1 MENSFDWSAKKGNPM
16 EYDILI
22 ENGLLLTMADGLP
35 VLEHGAVL
43 IKHGEIVA
51 CGRTEEFSG
60 YKIKNRIKAHKKI
73 IMPGL
78 INCHTHLP
86 MSMFRGLADD
96 LPLDVWLNEHVFPA
110 EAKHVN
116 PDSVEQWSRH
126 SCNEMLLSG
135 TTTCCDGY
143 FHEDCV
149 AKAVL
154 ASGMRAVVGQG
165 VIDFPAPGVP
175 DPEMNIKAAIDFV
188 TKFKNTSSL
197 LYPSIFCH
205 SPYTCSR
212 QTLMAAKKAAH
223 DLGVLFQIHVAE
235 TKNEVNMI
243 QGLGSMTIVEYL
255 ESLGILDSNTLMVHS
270 VWIND
275 NDIAIIKRHHAK
287 IAHCPESNMKL
298 ASGIAPVPK
307 LIKVGI
313 PVGLGTDGC
322 ASNNDHDLFSE
333 MDTAAKLH
341 KVALMDPCVMDART
355 TLKMAT
361 IEGAK
366 AIGLDHITGSVEK
379 GKRADIILMDTDK
392 PHDTPMYDPYSS
404 LVYSA
409 KSSDVDLVMVDGRIL
424 VRDGKLV

>member
-1 MENSFDWSAKKGNPM
+1 M

-22 ENGLLLTMADGLP
+22 ENGLLVTMAEGLP
-35 VLEHGAVL
+35 VVEDGAVL
-43 IKHGEIVA
+43 IKDGGIAA
-51 CGRTEEFSG
+51 CGKTNEFSG
-60 YKIKNRIKAHKKI
+60 HMVKTRINAQKKI

-96 LPLDVWLNEHVFPA
+96 LPLDVWLNDHVFPA

-116 PDSVEQWSRH
+116 PDSVEKWSRH
-126 SCNEMLLSG
+126 SITEMLLSG
-135 TTTCCDGY
+135 TTSCCDGY
-143 FHEDCV
+143 FHEDRV

-154 ASGMRAVVGQG
+154 ASGIRAVVGQG

-175 DPEMNIKAAIDFV
+175 DPKMNIKTAIDFV
-188 TKFKNTSSL
+188 TEFKNMSSI

-212 QTLMAAKKAAH
+212 ETLMEAKKAAN

-235 TKNEVNMI
+235 TKNEINLI
-243 QGLGSMTIVEYL
+243 KGLGRMTIVEYL
-255 ESLGILDSNTLMVHS
+255 ESIGILDSNTLMVHS
-270 VWIND
+270 VWIDD
-275 NDIAIIKRHHAK
+275 NDMGIIKKNQAK
-287 IAHCPESNMKL
+287 VAHCPESNMKL
-298 ASGIAPVPK
+298 AAGIAPAPG
-307 LIKVGI
+307 LIKMGV

-333 MDTAAKLH
+333 MDMAAKLH
-341 KVALMDPCVMDART
+341 KVALLDPCVMDART

-366 AIGLDHITGSVEK
+366 AIGLDKITGSIEK
-379 GKRADIILMDTDK
+379 GKRADIILVDLDQ
-392 PHDTPMYDPYSS
+392 PHVIPMYDPFSS
-404 LVYSA
+404 IVYSA
-409 KSSDVDLVMVDGRIL
+409 KSSDVSLVMVDGRIL
-424 VRDGKLV
+424 VREGKLWLPPKR

>member
-1 MENSFDWSAKKGNPM
+1 MVEH
-16 EYDILI
+16 DILI
-22 ENGLLLTMADGLP
+22 EHGLLVTMAEGLP
-35 VLEHGAVL
+35 VLEDGAVL
-43 IKHGEIVA
+43 ILNGKIAA
-51 CGRTEEFSG
+51 CGKTDEFSE
-60 YKIKNRIKAHKKI
+60 IKVKTRINAHKKI
-73 IMPGL
+73 ILPGL

-116 PDSVEQWSRH
+116 PDSVEKWSRH
-126 SCNEMLLSG
+126 SCMEMLLSG

-143 FHEDCV
+143 FHEDRV

-154 ASGMRAVVGQG
+154 SSGMRAVVGQG

-175 DPEMNIKAAIDFV
+175 DPKMNIKAAIEFV
-188 TKFKNTSSL
+188 NEFKNRSSL
-197 LYPSIFCH
+197 VYPSIFCH
-205 SPYTCSR
+205 SPYTCSK
-212 QTLMAAKKAAH
+212 QTLMLAKKAAN

-235 TKNEVNMI
+235 TKNEVNLI
-243 QGLGSMTIVEYL
+243 QGIGRMTIVEYL
-255 ESLGILDSNTLMVHS
+255 ESLRILDSNTLMVHA

-275 NDIAIIKRHHAK
+275 NDMDIILKHHAK
-287 IAHCPESNMKL
+287 VAHCPESNMKL
-298 ASGIAPVPK
+298 ASGIAPIPK
-307 LIKVGI
+307 LIKTCV

-333 MDTAAKLH
+333 MDMAAKLH
-341 KVALMDPCVMDART
+341 KVALLDPCVMDART

-366 AIGLDHITGSVEK
+366 AIGLDKITGSIEK
-379 GKRADIILMDTDK
+379 GKRADIILVDTDK
-392 PHDTPMYDPYSS
+392 PHTTPMYDPYSG

-424 VRDGKLV
+424 VENGKLV

>member
-1 MENSFDWSAKKGNPM
+1 MV
-16 EYDILI
+16 YDMLI
-22 ENGLLLTMADGLP
+22 ENGLLLTMAEGLP
-35 VLEHGAVL
+35 VMEDGAVL
-43 IKHGEIVA
+43 IMNGGIVA
-51 CGRTEEFSG
+51 TGKTESFLG
-60 YKIKNRIKAHKKI
+60 YEVKTRIDAKKKI

-116 PDSVEQWSRH
+116 PASVQQWSRH
-126 SCNEMLLSG
+126 SIHEMLLSG

-143 FHEDCV
+143 FHEDYV

-154 ASGMRAVVGQG
+154 ASGMRAVAGQG

-175 DPEMNIKAAIDFV
+175 DPKMNIKVALEFV
-188 TKFKNTSSL
+188 KEFKNISSL

-205 SPYTCSR
+205 SPYTCSK
-212 QTLMAAKKAAH
+212 QTLMDAKKAAN

-235 TKNEVNMI
+235 TKNEINLI
-243 QGLGSMTIVEYL
+243 QGLGLMTIVEYL
-255 ESLGILDSNTLMVHS
+255 EFLGILDSNTLMVHS
-270 VWIND
+270 VWISD
-275 NDIAIIKRHHAK
+275 NDIDIIKRNHAK

-307 LIKVGI
+307 LIKAGI

-341 KVALMDPCVMDART
+341 KVALLDPCVMDART
-355 TLKMAT
+355 TMKMAT

-366 AIGLDHITGSVEK
+366 AIGLDKITGSVET
-379 GKRADIILMDTDK
+379 GKRADIILVDLDK
-392 PHDTPMYDPYSS
+392 PHVTPMYDPYSS

-409 KSSDVDLVMVDGRIL
+409 KASDVNLVMVDGRIL
-424 VRDGKLV
+424 VQEGRLV

>member
-1 MENSFDWSAKKGNPM
+1 M
-16 EYDILI
+16 EYDVLI
-22 ENGLLLTMADGLP
+22 EHGLLVTMAEGLP
-35 VLEHGAVL
+35 VVEDGAVL
-43 IKHGEIVA
+43 VENGGIAAYGK
-51 CGRTEEFSG
+51 TNEFSG
-60 YKIKNRIKAHKKI
+60 HKVKTRINAHKKI

-96 LPLDVWLNEHVFPA
+96 LPLDVWLNDHVFPA

-116 PDSVEQWSRH
+116 PESVEKWSLH
-126 SCNEMLLSG
+126 SIKEMLLSG

-143 FHEDCV
+143 FHEDRV
-149 AKAVL
+149 AAAVL
-154 ASGMRAVVGQG
+154 SSGIRAVAGQG

-175 DPEMNIKAAIDFV
+175 DPKMNIKAAVDFV
-188 TKFKNTSSL
+188 TEFKNRSSL

-212 QTLMAAKKAAH
+212 ETLMAAKKAAN

-235 TKNEVNMI
+235 TKNEVHLI
-243 QGLGSMTIVEYL
+243 QGLGGMTIVEYL

-270 VWIND
+270 VWIDD
-275 NDIAIIKRHHAK
+275 NDMGIIRKNHARV
-287 IAHCPESNMKL
+287 AHCPESNMKL
-298 ASGIAPVPK
+298 ASGIAPVPG
-307 LIKVGI
+307 LIKMGV

-333 MDTAAKLH
+333 MDMAAKLH
-341 KVALMDPCVMDART
+341 KVALLDPCVMDART

-366 AIGLDHITGSVEK
+366 AIGLDKITGSIEK
-379 GKRADIILMDTDK
+379 GKRADIILVDLDK
-392 PHDTPMYDPYSS
+392 PHAIPMYDPYSS
-404 LVYSA
+404 IVYSA
-409 KSSDVDLVMVDGRIL
+409 KSSDVTLVMVDGRIL
-424 VRDGKLV
+424 VRDGKPV

>member
-1 MENSFDWSAKKGNPM
+1 M
-16 EYDILI
+16 EYDMLI
-22 ENGLLLTMADGLP
+22 EKGLLLTMAEGLP
-35 VLEHGAVL
+35 VVEDGAVL
-43 IKHGEIVA
+43 VNDGEIVA
-51 CGRTEEFSG
+51 SGETKEFSG
-60 YKIKNRIKAHKKI
+60 YRIKTRINAHHKI

-116 PDSVEQWSRH
+116 PDSVEKWSRH
-126 SCNEMLLSG
+126 SCTEMLLAG

-143 FHEDCV
+143 FHEDRV
-149 AKAVL
+149 AAAVL
-154 ASGMRAVVGQG
+154 ASGMRAVAGQG

-175 DPEMNIKAAIDFV
+175 DPKMNIKAAAEFV
-188 TKFKNTSSL
+188 NKFKTLSPL
-197 LYPSIFCH
+197 LTPSIFCH

-212 QTLMAAKKAAH
+212 QTLTATKKAAN

-235 TKNEVNMI
+235 TQNEKNLI

-255 ESLGILDSNTLMVHS
+255 ESAGVLDSNTLMVHS
-270 VWIND
+270 IWIND
-275 NDIAIIKRHHAK
+275 NDMDIIRKTHAK
-287 IAHCPESNMKL
+287 VAHCPESNMKL
-298 ASGIAPVPK
+298 ASGIAPIPK
-307 LIKVGI
+307 LIKLGV

-322 ASNNDHDLFSE
+322 ASNNDLDLFSE
-333 MDTAAKLH
+333 MDMAAKLH
-341 KVALMDPCVMDART
+341 KVALLDPCVMDART

-366 AIGLDHITGSVEK
+366 AIGLDAVTGSLEK
-379 GKRADIILMDTDK
+379 GKRADILLVDTDR
-392 PHDTPMYDPYSS
+392 PHMTPMYDPYSG

-409 KSSDVDLVMVDGRIL
+409 KASDVNLVMVDGRVL

>member
-1 MENSFDWSAKKGNPM
+1 M

-35 VLEHGAVL
+35 VLEDGAVL
-43 IKHGEIVA
+43 IMNGGIAATGKTGEFLGHEVK
-51 CGRTEEFSG
+51 T
-60 YKIKNRIKAHKKI
+60 RINAKKKI

-78 INCHTHLP
+78 VNCHTHLP

-96 LPLDVWLNEHVFPA
+96 LPLDVWLNDHVFPA

-116 PDSVEQWSRH
+116 PDSVQQWSRH
-126 SCNEMLLSG
+126 SINEMLLSG

-143 FHEDCV
+143 FHEAGV

-154 ASGMRAVVGQG
+154 ASGMRAVAGQG

-175 DPEMNIKAAIDFV
+175 DPKMNIKTAVEFV
-188 TKFKNTSSL
+188 KAFKNISPL

-212 QTLMAAKKAAH
+212 QTLMAAKKAAN

-235 TKNEVNMI
+235 TKNEINLI
-243 QGLGSMTIVEYL
+243 QGIGSLTIVEYL

-270 VWIND
+270 IWIND
-275 NDIAIIKRHHAK
+275 NDIDIIRRNHAK
-287 IAHCPESNMKL
+287 VAHCPESNMKL

-307 LIKVGI
+307 LINAGI

-341 KVALMDPCVMDART
+341 KVALLDPCVMDART
-355 TLKMAT
+355 TLKMTT

-366 AIGLDHITGSVEK
+366 AVGLDKITGSIEK
-379 GKRADIILMDTDK
+379 GKRADIILVDTDK
-392 PHDTPMYDPYSS
+392 PHVTPMYDPYSS

-409 KSSDVDLVMVDGRIL
+409 KSSDVSLVMIDGRIL
-424 VRDGKLV
+424 VQDGKLV

>member
-1 MENSFDWSAKKGNPM
+1 M
-16 EYDILI
+16 EYDVLI
-22 ENGLLLTMADGLP
+22 EHGLLVTMAEGLP
-35 VLEHGAVL
+35 VVEDGAVL
-43 IKHGEIVA
+43 VENGGIAAYGK
-51 CGRTEEFSG
+51 TNEFSG
-60 YKIKNRIKAHKKI
+60 HKVKTRINAHKKI

-96 LPLDVWLNEHVFPA
+96 LPLDVWLNDHVFPA

-116 PDSVEQWSRH
+116 PESVEKWSLH
-126 SCNEMLLSG
+126 SIKEMLLSG

-143 FHEDCV
+143 FHEDRV
-149 AKAVL
+149 AAAVL
-154 ASGMRAVVGQG
+154 SSGIRAVAGQG

-175 DPEMNIKAAIDFV
+175 DPKMNIKAAVDFV
-188 TKFKNTSSL
+188 TEFKNRSSL

-212 QTLMAAKKAAH
+212 ETLTSAKKAAN

-235 TKNEVNMI
+235 TKNEVHLI
-243 QGLGSMTIVEYL
+243 QGLGGMTIVEYL

-270 VWIND
+270 VWIDD
-275 NDIAIIKRHHAK
+275 NDMGIIRKNHARV
-287 IAHCPESNMKL
+287 AHCPESNMKL
-298 ASGIAPVPK
+298 ASGIAPVPG
-307 LIKVGI
+307 LIKMGV

-333 MDTAAKLH
+333 MDMAAKLH
-341 KVALMDPCVMDART
+341 KVALLDPCVMDART

-366 AIGLDHITGSVEK
+366 AIGLDKITGSIEK
-379 GKRADIILMDTDK
+379 GKRADIILVDLDK
-392 PHDTPMYDPYSS
+392 PHAIPMYDPYSS
-404 LVYSA
+404 IVYSA
-409 KSSDVDLVMVDGRIL
+409 KSSDVTLVMVDGRIL
-424 VRDGKLV
+424 VRDGKPV